1 MSAVRFFDA
10 IAGRYERS
18 YALKPTETRKRMTR
32 VLSVVR
38 PPPARVLD
46 LGVGTG
52 REVPFLLDAGYAV
65 TGLDA
70 STAMLERC
78 ARRARPIPLINADF
92 WNTLPFEDASFG
104 AVIALHGTL
113 AHAPNGSALGRL
125 AIELARVALP
135 GSVWV
140 SEMPSPAWLD
150 EIETGESA
158 HGCSVRRTG
167 PRTCVYVDLVA
178 SAAIEVCIPSQEEWR
193 AALEPRW
200 DLELENASDGCAG
213 SQTGSAGESR
223 SALEWRIVARRR

>member
-10 IAGRYERS
+10 ISGRYERS
-18 YALKPTETRKRMTR
+18 YALEPNETRKRMAR
-32 VLSVVR
+32 VLSVMP

-78 ARRARPIPLINADF
+78 ARRARPIPLVNADF
-92 WNTLPFEDASFG
+92 WNTLPFDDASFD

-113 AHAPNGSALGRL
+113 AHAPSGSALGRL
-125 AIELARVALP
+125 AMELARVMAP

-140 SEMPSPAWLD
+140 SEMPSPAWL
-150 EIETGESA
+150 EEFEGGEGLQ
-158 HGCSVRRTG
+158 GCSVRRTG

-178 SAAIEVCIPSQEEWR
+178 SVAIEVRVPSREEWR

-200 DLELENASDGCAG
+200 DLEIEGASDGCAAG
-213 SQTGSAGESR
+213 S
-223 SALEWRIVARRR
+223 EWRIIGRRR